1 MISLFVS
8 NRHDFSPT
16 LPNLIVC
23 ERRKKSRNQLK
34 RMLVSSGSKP
44 GHDYPT
50 LVKYILH
57 LVLCQKG

>member
-23 ERRKKSRNQLK
+23 ADGRRTHESVMREKPAEEDVSFKWLK
-34 RMLVSSGSKP
+34 TRA
-44 GHDYPT
+44 
-50 LVKYILH
+50 
-57 LVLCQKG
+57 